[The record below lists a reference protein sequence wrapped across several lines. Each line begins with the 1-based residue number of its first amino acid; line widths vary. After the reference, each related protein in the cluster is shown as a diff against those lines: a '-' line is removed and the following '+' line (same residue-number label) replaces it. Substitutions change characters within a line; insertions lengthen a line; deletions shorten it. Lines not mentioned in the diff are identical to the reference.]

1 MPRAMF
7 QADRYHL
14 TQLNFSLTESAIF
27 PDGNKLSDKSATFY
41 SAFRKLPFAPCVGHR
56 RLEEYLT
63 HMSIDPAR
71 IRFLHNDRA
80 GLNLAADYLANKKIK
95 AVVRAVRPGTII
107 FPNEPFADITGDF
120 GMIQFMEVKFE
131 HAFDIPMTVAS
142 RALEMRLV
150 AGDRWLSDFS
160 LRRNGEIE
168 RAVDVAEFA
177 YIGGFNDTSNM
188 EAGFLLDQVPVGTM
202 AHYLVQS
209 YRNVKEADS
218 KTGRDKHFEQTC
230 FEHWLDA
237 HPNGTTLLLDTISVS
252 SGIKHA
258 IAAAKS
264 SSERQKAL
272 KAVRIDTKPLD
283 KWSVYVQQMLDANGM
298 SDVKILTSGD
308 HDKDS
313 IAAVVRAHPR
323 AFGFGVGTKILA
335 EVETVA
341 GVIFKECLIDGV
353 PTLKCSSRAKATLP
367 GKLQVWRFIDHGGFY
382 LGDIIAPQGDYTFF
396 YECPWDDYAS
406 VIPLLEDFWV
416 DGRTNYTVPTMQEQ
430 RAVVM
435 NEIKKFRDP
444 YHYPVI
450 LAPELKKMV
459 DNIAEDMNKD
469 ENEYPDVVVLDSDV
483 IEGA

>member
-1 MPRAMF
+1 MPKAML

-27 PDGNKLSDKSATFY
+27 PDGKKLSDKSATFY
-41 SAFRKLPFAPCVGHR
+41 CAFRKLPFAPCVGHR
-56 RLEEYLT
+56 RLEEHLT

-80 GLNLAADYLANKKIK
+80 GLKLAADYLANKKIK
-95 AVVRAVRPGTII
+95 AVVRAVKPGTII
-107 FPNEPFADITGDF
+107 FPNEPFTDVTGDF
-120 GMIQFMEVKFE
+120 GATQFIEVKFE
-131 HAFDIPMTVAS
+131 HAFDAPMTIAS

-160 LRRNGEIE
+160 LRRNGEVE

-188 EAGFLLDQVPVGTM
+188 EAGFLLDQIPVGTM

-209 YRNVKEADS
+209 FRGVKEVNP
-218 KTGRDKHFEQTC
+218 KTDMIKHFEQTC

-252 SGIKHA
+252 LGIKHA

-264 SSERQKAL
+264 SPERLKAL

-283 KWSVYVQQMLDANGM
+283 KWSVYVQAMLDANDM

-313 IAAVVRAHPR
+313 IAAVVLAHPQ

-335 EVETVA
+335 EVENVA

-353 PTLKCSSRAKATLP
+353 PTLKCSSKAKSTLP
-367 GKLQVWRFIDHGGFY
+367 GKLQVWRFIDREGYY
-382 LGDIIAPQGDYTFF
+382 LGDIITPQGDLTFF
-396 YECPWDDYAS
+396 YECPWDDYAHA
-406 VIPLLEDFWV
+406 IPLLEDFWV
-416 DGRTNYTVPTMQEQ
+416 DGRTGYTVPTPQEQ
-430 RAVVM
+430 REIVKG
-435 NEIKKFRDP
+435 EIKKFRDP
-444 YHYPVI
+444 YNYPVI
-450 LAPELKKMV
+450 LSRGLKEMV
-459 DNIAEDMNKD
+459 DHISEDMNKD
-469 ENEYPDVVVLDSDV
+469 ENEYPDVVVLDCDV
-483 IEGA
+483 KEGA